1 MNAGTAASAVS
12 AFSVYPR
19 LMVFAVQELHIEFG
33 PRVLFDSLSFVVE
46 QGDRIAFAGQNGAG
60 KSTLMKCIVGAQE
73 PDRGKVLLPKHTQ
86 VGYLPQDGIH
96 ISGAPLLDEVLGSV
110 GNIVELQQVVD
121 ELSADLQQ
129 MDSTAPE
136 YKDTLEEIGR
146 LELILQDRDA
156 TRLRPRTESIL
167 RGLGFADKDFMR
179 DCGEFSG
186 GWQLRIALAKLLLQE
201 PEVLLL
207 DEPTNHLDLQSQ
219 RWLEQ
224 SLRTYRGAICI
235 ISHDVAL
242 LDNLVTRTI
251 AFHHG
256 RAEEYAGNFSFY
268 LKESK
273 ARKEILLRQAKA
285 QQREIAKTQ
294 EFIDR
299 FRAKATKATQV
310 QSRIKQLEKVE
321 LIEVEDDDAVMSFH
335 FPPPPPGGHTVVKL
349 EKACKAYGP
358 ITLLNGYD
366 FTMAK
371 GDRIA
376 IVGVNGSGKS
386 TFTRLIS
393 GTEAPD
399 AGEFAFGHHTQV
411 AFFSQTHADVLNN
424 EQTVLECVEAAASCE
439 TRPLVRNIL
448 GCFLFRGDDVF
459 KKIGVL
465 SGGERSRVALVCM
478 LLKPA
483 NFLIMDEP
491 TNHLDFQSQDV
502 LQRALAEYPGSY
514 CIVSHNRQFL
524 DPIVNKVL
532 EFRLGH
538 APRLFYGNVS
548 AYLETVEAEE
558 RRLKAAA
565 QQQTAAVPAAQI
577 PAGNRKD
584 ARRARE
590 MARQQRNKI
599 LKPLQQELE
608 QVEADIA
615 AKDER
620 KETISAELENPA
632 NMSDNQKLMELTQE
646 YQQLERESEALYT
659 RWEELSE
666 EIERK
671 TAELE
676 AEFGAAVPIN

>member
-1 MNAGTAASAVS
+1 
-12 AFSVYPR
+12 
-19 LMVFAVQELHIEFG
+19 MVFAVQDLHIEFG
-33 PRVLFDSLSFVVE
+33 PRVLFDSLSFVVDRGE
-46 QGDRIAFAGQNGAG
+46 RIAFAGQNGAG
-60 KSTLMKCIVGAQE
+60 KSTLMKCIVGVMQ
-73 PDRGKVLLPKHTQ
+73 PDHGKVLLPRHTH

-96 ISGAPLLDEVLGSV
+96 ISGKPLLDEVLGSV
-110 GNIVELQQVVD
+110 GNIVELQQAVD
-121 ELSADLQQ
+121 ELSAELQTL
-129 MDSTAPE
+129 DSATDAYRE
-136 YKDTLEEIGR
+136 TLEEIGH
-146 LELILQDRDA
+146 LELLLQDRDA
-156 TRLRPRTESIL
+156 ASLRPRTESIL
-167 RGLGFADKDFMR
+167 RGLGFSAEDFTR

-186 GWQLRIALAKLLLQE
+186 GWQMRIALAKLLLQE

-207 DEPTNHLDLQSQ
+207 DEPTNHLDIQSQ

-235 ISHDVAL
+235 ISHDIAL
-242 LDNLVTRTI
+242 LDSLVTRTI

-256 RAEEYAGNFSFY
+256 RAEEYSGNFSFY

-273 ARKEILLRQAKA
+273 TRKEILLRQAKA

-294 EFIDR
+294 AFIDR
-299 FRAKATKATQV
+299 FRAKATKASQA
-310 QSRIKQLEKVE
+310 QSRIKQLEKIE
-321 LIEVEDDDAVMSFH
+321 LIEVEDDDAVMSFR
-335 FPPPPPGGHTVVKL
+335 FPPPPPGGNTVVKL

-358 ITLLNGYD
+358 ICLLKDYD
-366 FTMAK
+366 FTMDK

-393 GTEAPD
+393 GTESPD
-399 AGEFAFGHHTQV
+399 AGSFSFGHHTEV
-411 AFFSQTHADVLNN
+411 AFFSQTHADILDN
-424 EQTVLECVEAAASCE
+424 EQTVLECVEAAASRE
-439 TRPLVRNIL
+439 TRPLVRNLL

-532 EFRLGH
+532 EFRPGY

-548 AYLETVEAEE
+548 QYIESVEAEE
-558 RRLKAAA
+558 RRLKSAVASPE
-565 QQQTAAVPAAQI
+565 TASSVSAPT
-577 PAGNRKD
+577 NRKD
-584 ARRARE
+584 ARRARAQE
-590 MARQQRNKI
+590 REKRTRV
-599 LKPLQQELE
+599 LKPLQQKLAQIEE
-608 QVEADIA
+608 YIA
-615 AKDER
+615 LKDARRDE
-620 KETISAELENPA
+620 ISAELENPV

-646 YQQLERESEALYT
+646 YQQLERDSENLYSQWESVT
-659 RWEELSE
+659 M
-666 EIERK
+666 EIEQ
-671 TAELE
+671 AEMALNE
-676 AEFGAAVPIN
+676 EFGAADV

>member
-1 MNAGTAASAVS
+1 
-12 AFSVYPR
+12 
-19 LMVFAVQELHIEFG
+19 MVFAIQDLHIEFG

-60 KSTLMKCIVGAQE
+60 KSTLMKCIVGVME
-73 PDRGKVLLPKHTQ
+73 PDHGKVLLPKHTQ

-121 ELSADLQQ
+121 ELSADLQKL
-129 MDSTAPE
+129 DAASAE

-167 RGLGFADKDFMR
+167 RGLGFADKDFTR

-186 GWQLRIALAKLLLQE
+186 GWQMRIALAKLLLQE

-207 DEPTNHLDLQSQ
+207 DEPTNHLDIQSQ

-242 LDNLVTRTI
+242 LDSLVTRTI

-273 ARKEILLRQAKA
+273 LRKEILQRQAKA

-321 LIEVEDDDAVMSFH
+321 LIEVEDDDAVMSFS

-349 EKACKAYGP
+349 EKASKAYGP
-358 ITLLNGYD
+358 VTLLNGYD
-366 FTMAK
+366 FTMSK

-399 AGEFAFGHHTQV
+399 AGSFAFGHHTQV
-411 AFFSQTHADVLNN
+411 AFFSQTHADVLNS
-424 EQTVLECVEAAASCE
+424 EQTVLECVEAAASRE
-439 TRPLVRNIL
+439 TRPMVRNIL

-491 TNHLDFQSQDV
+491 TNHLDFQSQEV
-502 LQRALAEYPGSY
+502 LQRALLEYPGSY

-532 EFRLGH
+532 EFRLGCT
-538 APRLFYGNVS
+538 PRLFYGNVS

-558 RRLKAAA
+558 RRAKEMA
-565 QQQTAAVPAAQI
+565 QPQTGAVAQVQT
-577 PAGNRKD
+577 GNRKD

-599 LKPLQQELE
+599 LRPLQQELE
-608 QVEADIA
+608 QVECDIA
-615 AKDER
+615 VKDER
-620 KETISAELENPA
+620 KELISAELENPA

-646 YQQLERESEALYT
+646 YQQLERESESLYS
-659 RWEELSE
+659 RWEELSMQ
-666 EIERK
+666 IELK

-676 AEFGAAVPIN
+676 AEFGPVL

>member
-1 MNAGTAASAVS
+1 
-12 AFSVYPR
+12 
-19 LMVFAVQELHIEFG
+19 MVFAVQDLHIEFG

-60 KSTLMKCIVGAQE
+60 KSTLMKCIVGALE
-73 PDRGKVLLPKHTQ
+73 PDRGKVMLPKHTQ

-96 ISGAPLLDEVLGSV
+96 ISGSPLLEEVLGSV

-121 ELSADLQQ
+121 ELSADLQKL
-129 MDSTAPE
+129 DSTSRE

-146 LELILQDRDA
+146 LELILLDRDA

-167 RGLGFADKDFMR
+167 RGLGFADKDFTR

-186 GWQLRIALAKLLLQE
+186 GWQMRIALAKLLLQE

-242 LDNLVTRTI
+242 LDSLVTRTI

-273 ARKEILLRQAKA
+273 LRKEVLLRQAKA

-393 GTEAPD
+393 GTEEPD
-399 AGEFAFGHHTQV
+399 AGTFAFGHHTQV

-424 EQTVLECVEAAASCE
+424 EQTVLECVEAAASRE
-439 TRPLVRNIL
+439 TRPMVRNIL

-491 TNHLDFQSQDV
+491 TNHLDFQSQEV
-502 LQRALAEYPGSY
+502 LQRALLEYPGSY

-532 EFRLGH
+532 EFRLGY

-558 RRLKAAA
+558 RRAKEMA
-565 QQQTAAVPAAQI
+565 QQQTAATPAAQ
-577 PAGNRKD
+577 AQAGGNRKD

-590 MARQQRNKI
+590 MARQQRNKV

-615 AKDER
+615 TKDER
-620 KETISAELENPA
+620 KECISAELENPA

-646 YQQLERESEALYT
+646 YQQLERETEALYS

-666 EIERK
+666 EIELK

-676 AEFGAAVPIN
+676 AEFGSFS

>member
-1 MNAGTAASAVS
+1 
-12 AFSVYPR
+12 
-19 LMVFAVQELHIEFG
+19 MVFAVQDLHIEFG

-46 QGDRIAFAGQNGAG
+46 HGDRIAFAGQNGAG
-60 KSTLMKCIVGAQE
+60 KSTLMKCIVGSME
-73 PDRGKVLLPKHTQ
+73 PDHGKVMLPKHTQ

-96 ISGAPLLDEVLGSV
+96 ISGTPLLDEVLGSV
-110 GNIVELQQVVD
+110 GNIVELQQRVD
-121 ELSADLQQ
+121 EYSADLQKL
-129 MDSTAPE
+129 DSASEE
-136 YKDTLEEIGR
+136 YRETLEEIGR
-146 LELILQDRDA
+146 LELILHDRDA
-156 TRLRPRTESIL
+156 ARLRPRTESIL
-167 RGLGFADKDFMR
+167 RGLGFADKDFTR

-186 GWQLRIALAKLLLQE
+186 GWQMRIALAKLLLQE

-242 LDNLVTRTI
+242 LDSLVTRTI

-349 EKACKAYGP
+349 EKACKSYGP

-366 FTMAK
+366 FTMEK

-393 GTEAPD
+393 GTEDPD
-399 AGEFAFGHHTQV
+399 AGSFAFGHHTQV

-424 EQTVLECVEAAASCE
+424 EQTVLECVEAAASRE
-439 TRPLVRNIL
+439 TRPMVRNIL

-565 QQQTAAVPAAQI
+565 MQQTETAPAAQVQT
-577 PAGNRKD
+577 GNRKG

-590 MARQQRNKI
+590 MARQQRNRV

-615 AKDER
+615 EKDER
-620 KETISAELENPA
+620 KESISAELENPA

-666 EIERK
+666 QIELK

-676 AEFGAAVPIN
+676 AEYGPLG

>member
-1 MNAGTAASAVS
+1 
-12 AFSVYPR
+12 
-19 LMVFAVQELHIEFG
+19 MVFAVQNLHIEFG

-46 QGDRIAFAGQNGAG
+46 HGERIAFAGQNGAG
-60 KSTLMKCIVGAQE
+60 KSTLMKCIVGVQE
-73 PDRGKVLLPKHTQ
+73 PDHGRVLLPRHTHM
-86 VGYLPQDGIH
+86 GYLPQDGIH
-96 ISGAPLLDEVLGSV
+96 ISGTALLDEVLGSV

-121 ELSADLQQ
+121 ELSDELRQLNSA
-129 MDSTAPE
+129 SEAYRE
-136 YKDTLEEIGR
+136 TLEEIGR

-156 TRLRPRTESIL
+156 ASLRPRAESIL
-167 RGLGFADKDFMR
+167 RGLGFSESDFGR

-186 GWQLRIALAKLLLQE
+186 GWQMRIALAKLLLQE

-207 DEPTNHLDLQSQ
+207 DEPTNHLDLQTQ

-235 ISHDVAL
+235 ISHDIAL
-242 LDNLVTRTI
+242 LDSLVTRTI

-273 ARKEILLRQAKA
+273 ARKEVLIRQAKA

-321 LIEVEDDDAVMSFH
+321 LVEVEEDDAVMSFR

-349 EKACKAYGP
+349 EKVSKAYGD
-358 ITLLNGYD
+358 IRLLENYD
-366 FTMAK
+366 YTMEK
-371 GDRIA
+371 GDRVA
-376 IVGVNGSGKS
+376 IVVVNGSGKS
-386 TFTRLIS
+386 TFTRLVS
-393 GTEAPD
+393 GTEAVDTGVVVP
-399 AGEFAFGHHTQV
+399 GHHTQV
-411 AFFSQTHADVLNN
+411 AFFSQTHADVLDN
-424 EQTVLECVEAAASCE
+424 EQTVLECVEAAASRE
-439 TRPLVRNIL
+439 TRPMVRNIL

-532 EFRLGH
+532 EFRPGY

-548 AYLETVEAEE
+548 QYLETVEAEE
-558 RRLKAAA
+558 
-565 QQQTAAVPAAQI
+565 
-577 PAGNRKD
+577 N
-584 ARRARE
+584 
-590 MARQQRNKI
+590 RNKI
-599 LKPLQQELE
+599 AAVGGAAEPAQTAPANRRDLRRLRTQAREKRNALLRPLQKELE
-608 QVEADIA
+608 QVESDIA
-615 AKDER
+615 ARDER
-620 KETISAELENPA
+620 KGAISAELELPE

-646 YQQLERESEALYT
+646 YQRLERENEALFT
-659 RWEELSE
+659 RWEDISIR
-666 EIERK
+666 IEQV
-671 TAELE
+671 E
-676 AEFGAAVPIN
+676 ASLNQEFAAID

>member
-1 MNAGTAASAVS
+1 
-12 AFSVYPR
+12 
-19 LMVFAVQELHIEFG
+19 MVFAVQDLHIEFG

-46 QGDRIAFAGQNGAG
+46 RGERIAFAGQNGAG
-60 KSTLMKCIVGAQE
+60 KSTLMKCIVGVME
-73 PDRGKVLLPKHTQ
+73 PDCGKVLLPRHTQ

-96 ISGAPLLDEVLGSV
+96 ISGSSLLDEVLGSV
-110 GNIVELQQVVD
+110 GNIVELQQVID
-121 ELSADLQQ
+121 EMSEELQTLDSASDAYREAL
-129 MDSTAPE
+129 D
-136 YKDTLEEIGR
+136 EIGH
-146 LELILQDRDA
+146 LELLLQDRDA
-156 TRLRPRTESIL
+156 ASLKPRAESIL
-167 RGLGFADKDFMR
+167 RGLGFSTQDFTR

-186 GWQLRIALAKLLLQE
+186 GWQMRIALAKLLLKE

-207 DEPTNHLDLQSQ
+207 DEPTNHLDIQSQ

-242 LDNLVTRTI
+242 LDSLVTRTI

-256 RAEEYAGNFSFY
+256 RAEEYSGNFSFY
-268 LKESK
+268 LQESK

-285 QQREIAKTQ
+285 QQKEIAKTQ
-294 EFIDR
+294 AFIDR
-299 FRAKATKATQV
+299 FRAKATKASQA
-310 QSRIKQLEKVE
+310 QSRIKQLEKIE

-335 FPPPPPGGHTVVKL
+335 FPPPPPGGNTVVHLRKVS
-349 EKACKAYGP
+349 KAYGP

-366 FTMAK
+366 FTMEK

-393 GTEAPD
+393 GTESPD
-399 AGEFAFGHHTQV
+399 SGEFSFGHHTQV
-411 AFFSQTHADVLNN
+411 AFFSQTHADILDN
-424 EQTVLECVEAAASCE
+424 EQTILECVEAAASRE

-502 LQRALAEYPGSY
+502 LQQALAEYPGSY
-514 CIVSHNRQFL
+514 CIVSHNRRFL

-532 EFRLGH
+532 EFRPGLP
-538 APRLFYGNVS
+538 PRLFYGNVS
-548 AYLETVEAEE
+548 QYIESIEAEE
-558 RRLKAAA
+558 RRLKALSAETTAGSAQSAA
-565 QQQTAAVPAAQI
+565 PSAPV
-577 PAGNRKD
+577 NKKD
-584 ARRARE
+584 ARRARAQE
-590 MARQQRNKI
+590 REKRTRV
-599 LKPLQQELE
+599 LKPLQQKLAEIEE
-608 QVEADIA
+608 QIA
-615 AKDER
+615 FKDARRE
-620 KETISAELENPA
+620 EICAELEKPENT
-632 NMSDNQKLMELTQE
+632 SDNQILMELTQE
-646 YQQLERESEALYT
+646 YQQLERDSEKLYSQ
-659 RWEELSE
+659 WEDISV
-666 EIERK
+666 EIEQA
-671 TAELE
+671 TAALDE
-676 AEFGAAVPIN
+676 EFGCAEA

>member
-1 MNAGTAASAVS
+1 
-12 AFSVYPR
+12 
-19 LMVFAVQELHIEFG
+19 MVFAVQDLHIEFG

-46 QGDRIAFAGQNGAG
+46 RGERIAFAGQNGAG
-60 KSTLMKCIVGAQE
+60 KSTLMKCIVGVQE
-73 PDRGKVLLPKHTQ
+73 PDHGKVLLPKHTH

-96 ISGAPLLDEVLGSV
+96 ISGRPLLDEVLGSV
-110 GNIVELQQVVD
+110 GNIVELQQTVD
-121 ELSADLQQ
+121 ELSADLQHLPA
-129 MDSTAPE
+129 DSAE
-136 YKDTLEEIGR
+136 YRDTLEEIGR

-156 TRLRPRTESIL
+156 ASLRPRTESIL
-167 RGLGFADKDFMR
+167 RGLGFADADFSR

-186 GWQLRIALAKLLLQE
+186 GWQMRIALARLLLQE

-207 DEPTNHLDLQSQ
+207 DEPTNHLDIQSQ

-224 SLRTYRGAICI
+224 NLRNYRGAICI

-256 RAEEYAGNFSFY
+256 RAEEYSGNFSFY

-294 EFIDR
+294 AFIDR
-299 FRAKATKATQV
+299 FRAKATKASQA
-310 QSRIKQLEKVE
+310 QSRIKQLEKIE
-321 LIEVEDDDAVMSFH
+321 IIEVEDDDAVMSFH
-335 FPPPPPGGHTVVKL
+335 FPPPPPGGNTVVQL
-349 EKACKAYGP
+349 EKVCKSYGP
-358 ITLLNGYD
+358 IHLLDGYD
-366 FTMAK
+366 FRMDK

-386 TFTRLIS
+386 TFTRIIS
-393 GTEAPD
+393 GTESPD
-399 AGEFAFGHHTQV
+399 DGKFSFGHHTQV

-424 EQTVLECVEAAASCE
+424 EQTVLECVEAAASRE

-502 LQRALAEYPGSY
+502 LQAALAEYPGSY

-538 APRLFYGNVS
+538 APRLFHGNVS
-548 AYLETVEAEE
+548 QYIETVEAEE
-558 RRLKAAA
+558 RRLKEMAAA
-565 QQQTAAVPAAQI
+565 AATLPAAGAVVDAA
-577 PAGNRKD
+577 AGIANKKE
-584 ARRARE
+584 ARRARALE
-590 MARQQRNKI
+590 RERRSRL
-599 LKPLQQELE
+599 LKPLQVEME
-608 QVEADIA
+608 QVELAIA
-615 AKDER
+615 EKDDAKAA
-620 KETISAELENPA
+620 ISAELEKPE
-632 NMSDNQKLMELTQE
+632 NMSDNQKLMELTQQ
-646 YQQLERESEALYT
+646 YQLLEKESESLYT
-659 RWEELSE
+659 RWEELSL
-666 EIERK
+666 EIERVE
-671 TAELE
+671 AELASE
-676 AEFGAAVPIN
+676 G

>member
-1 MNAGTAASAVS
+1 
-12 AFSVYPR
+12 
-19 LMVFAVQELHIEFG
+19 MVFAVQDLHIEFG

-60 KSTLMKCIVGAQE
+60 KSTLMKCIVGSME
-73 PDRGKVLLPKHTQ
+73 PDHGKVMLPKHTQ

-96 ISGAPLLDEVLGSV
+96 ISGTPLLDEVLGSV
-110 GNIVELQQVVD
+110 GNIVELQQIVD
-121 ELSADLQQ
+121 ELSADLQKL
-129 MDSTAPE
+129 DAAAPE

-146 LELILQDRDA
+146 LELILHDRDA

-167 RGLGFADKDFMR
+167 RGLGFADKDFTR

-186 GWQLRIALAKLLLQE
+186 GWQMRIALAKLLLQE

-242 LDNLVTRTI
+242 LDSLVTRTI

-273 ARKEILLRQAKA
+273 LRKEILQRQAKA

-366 FTMAK
+366 FTMEK

-399 AGEFAFGHHTQV
+399 SGVFSFGHHTQV

-424 EQTVLECVEAAASCE
+424 EQTVLECVEAAASRE
-439 TRPLVRNIL
+439 TRPMVRNIL

-532 EFRLGH
+532 EFRPGY

-558 RRLKAAA
+558 KRLKAAA
-565 QQQTAAVPAAQI
+565 QQQSAATPAGQAQS
-577 PAGNRKD
+577 GNRKD

-590 MARQQRNKI
+590 LARQQRNKV

-608 QVEADIA
+608 QVESDIA
-615 AKDER
+615 EKDER
-620 KETISAELENPA
+620 KELISAELENPA

-666 EIERK
+666 EIELK

-676 AEFGAAVPIN
+676 AEFGNLG

>member
-1 MNAGTAASAVS
+1 
-12 AFSVYPR
+12 
-19 LMVFAVQELHIEFG
+19 MVFAVQDLHIEFG

-46 QGDRIAFAGQNGAG
+46 RGERIAFAGQNGAG
-60 KSTLMKCIVGAQE
+60 KSTLMKCVVGVLQ
-73 PDRGKVLLPKHTQ
+73 PDHGKVLLPRHTQ

-96 ISGAPLLDEVLGSV
+96 ISGAPLLAEVMGSV

-121 ELSADLQQ
+121 ELSAELQQ
-129 MDSTAPE
+129 MDSSSPE
-136 YKDTLEEIGR
+136 YRDTLEEIGH
-146 LELILQDRDA
+146 LELQLQDRDA
-156 TRLRPRTESIL
+156 AALRPRAESIL
-167 RGLGFADKDFMR
+167 RGLGFSAADFER

-186 GWQLRIALAKLLLQE
+186 GWQMRIALAKLLLQE

-207 DEPTNHLDLQSQ
+207 DEPTNHLDIQSQ

-224 SLRTYRGAICI
+224 NLRNYRGAICI
-235 ISHDVAL
+235 ISHDIAL
-242 LDNLVTRTI
+242 LDSLVTRTI

-256 RAEEYAGNFSFY
+256 RAEEYSGNFSFY

-273 ARKEILLRQAKA
+273 ARKEVLQRQAAA

-294 EFIDR
+294 AFIDR
-299 FRAKATKATQV
+299 FRAKASKASQA
-310 QSRIKQLEKVE
+310 QSRLKQLEKIE

-335 FPPPPPGGHTVVKL
+335 FPPPPPGGNTVVKL

-358 ITLLNGYD
+358 IRLLQDYD
-366 FTMAK
+366 FRMDK

-393 GTEAPD
+393 GTEEPD
-399 AGEFAFGHHTQV
+399 SGAFSFGHHTQV

-424 EQTVLECVEAAASCE
+424 EQTVLECVEAAADRN

-514 CIVSHNRQFL
+514 CIVSHNRRFL

-532 EFRLGH
+532 EFRPGLP
-538 APRLFYGNVS
+538 PRLFHGNVS
-548 AYLETVEAEE
+548 QYIESVEAEE
-558 RRLKAAA
+558 RRLKSEAQPTAQNGGGAAPVSP
-565 QQQTAAVPAAQI
+565 Q
-577 PAGNRKD
+577 NKKD
-584 ARRARE
+584 ARRARAQE
-590 MARQQRNKI
+590 RERRTRV
-599 LKPLQQELE
+599 LKPLQTALE
-608 QVEADIA
+608 QVENEIA
-615 AKDER
+615 EKDEL
-620 KETISAELENPA
+620 KTAISAELEKPE
-632 NMSDNQKLMELTQE
+632 NMSDNQKLMELTQS
-646 YQQLERESEALYT
+646 YQQLERESEALFS
-659 RWEELSE
+659 RWEELSV
-666 EIERK
+666 EIER
-671 TAELE
+671 AEAALAE
-676 AEFGAAVPIN
+676 EFGSGE

>member
-1 MNAGTAASAVS
+1 
-12 AFSVYPR
+12 
-19 LMVFAVQELHIEFG
+19 MVFAVQYLHMEYG

-46 QGDRIAFAGQNGAG
+46 HGERIAFAGQNGAG
-60 KSTLMKCIVGAQE
+60 KSTLMKCIVGVQE
-73 PDRGKVLLPKHTQ
+73 PDHGRVLLPRHTH

-96 ISGAPLLDEVLGSV
+96 ISGTALLDEVLGSV
-110 GNIVELQQVVD
+110 GNIVELQQAV
-121 ELSADLQQ
+121 EEHSAGLSRLEA
-129 MDSTAPE
+129 SSPE
-136 YKDTLEEIGR
+136 YREALEEIGR

-156 TRLRPRTESIL
+156 ASLRPRAESIL
-167 RGLGFADKDFMR
+167 RGLGFSEADFAR

-186 GWQLRIALAKLLLQE
+186 GWQMRIALAKLLLQE

-207 DEPTNHLDLQSQ
+207 DEPTNHLDLQTQ

-235 ISHDVAL
+235 ISHDIAL
-242 LDNLVTRTI
+242 LDSLVTRTI

-273 ARKEILLRQAKA
+273 ARKEVLIRQAKA
-285 QQREIAKTQ
+285 QQREMAKTQ

-321 LIEVEDDDAVMSFH
+321 LIEVEDDDAVMSFR

-349 EKACKAYGP
+349 EKVSKAYGD
-358 ITLLNGYD
+358 IRLLENYD
-366 FTMAK
+366 YTMEK
-371 GDRIA
+371 GDRVA

-393 GTEAPD
+393 GTEAVD
-399 AGEFAFGHHTQV
+399 AGAVVPGHHTQV
-411 AFFSQTHADVLNN
+411 AFFSQTHADVLDN
-424 EQTVLECVEAAASCE
+424 EQTVLECVEAAASRE
-439 TRPLVRNIL
+439 TRPMVRNIL

-532 EFRLGH
+532 EFRPGH

-548 AYLETVEAEE
+548 QYLETVEAEE
-558 RRLKAAA
+558 NRNK
-565 QQQTAAVPAAQI
+565 TAAVGGTAEPAQAA
-577 PAGNRKD
+577 PANRRD
-584 ARRARE
+584 LRRLRTQARE
-590 MARQQRNKI
+590 KRNA
-599 LKPLQQELE
+599 LLRPLQKELE

-615 AKDER
+615 ARDER
-620 KETISAELENPA
+620 KDAISAELELPE

-646 YQQLERESEALYT
+646 YQRLERENDTLFT
-659 RWEELSE
+659 RWEEISVDMERVTAALE
-666 EIERK
+666 E
-671 TAELE
+671 
-676 AEFGAAVPIN
+676 EFGHLD

>member
-1 MNAGTAASAVS
+1 
-12 AFSVYPR
+12 
-19 LMVFAVQELHIEFG
+19 MVFAVQDLHIEFG

-60 KSTLMKCIVGAQE
+60 KSTLMKCIVGAME
-73 PDRGKVLLPKHTQ
+73 PDHGKVMLPKHTQ

-129 MDSTAPE
+129 MPVTSPE

-156 TRLRPRTESIL
+156 ARLRPRTESIL
-167 RGLGFADKDFMR
+167 RGLGFADKDFTR

-186 GWQLRIALAKLLLQE
+186 GWQMRIALAKLLLQE

-224 SLRTYRGAICI
+224 NLRTYRGAICI

-273 ARKEILLRQAKA
+273 LRKEVLLRQAKA
-285 QQREIAKTQ
+285 QQREIARTQ
-294 EFIDR
+294 EFINR

-349 EKACKAYGP
+349 DKACKAYGP
-358 ITLLNGYD
+358 VTLLNGYD
-366 FTMAK
+366 FTMEK

-399 AGEFAFGHHTQV
+399 AGSFAFGHHTQV

-424 EQTVLECVEAAASCE
+424 EQTVLECVEAAASRE
-439 TRPLVRNIL
+439 TRPMVRNIL

-558 RRLKAAA
+558 RHLKAVPQASAA
-565 QQQTAAVPAAQI
+565 AREAQPAT
-577 PAGNRKD
+577 GNRKD

-590 MARQQRNKI
+590 MARQQRNKV

-608 QVEADIA
+608 QVETTIA
-615 AKDER
+615 ARDER
-620 KETISAELENPA
+620 KEVISAELERPE
-632 NMSDNQKLMELTQE
+632 NMYDNQKLMELTQE
-646 YQQLERESEALYT
+646 YQQLERETEALYT

-666 EIERK
+666 EIELK

-676 AEFGAAVPIN
+676 SESGSLNA

>member
-1 MNAGTAASAVS
+1 
-12 AFSVYPR
+12 
-19 LMVFAVQELHIEFG
+19 MVFAVQNLHIEFG
-33 PRVLFDSLSFVVE
+33 PRVLFDSLSFVVGHGE
-46 QGDRIAFAGQNGAG
+46 RIAFAGQNGAG
-60 KSTLMKCIVGAQE
+60 KSTLMKCIVGVQE
-73 PDRGKVLLPKHTQ
+73 PDHGRVLLPRHTH

-96 ISGAPLLDEVLGSV
+96 ISGTALLDEVLGSV

-121 ELSADLQQ
+121 ELSDELRQLNSA
-129 MDSTAPE
+129 SEAYRE
-136 YKDTLEEIGR
+136 TLEEIGR

-156 TRLRPRTESIL
+156 ASLRPRAESIL
-167 RGLGFADKDFMR
+167 RGLGFSESDFGR

-186 GWQLRIALAKLLLQE
+186 GWQMRIALAKLLLQE

-207 DEPTNHLDLQSQ
+207 DEPTNHLDLQTQ

-235 ISHDVAL
+235 ISHDIAL
-242 LDNLVTRTI
+242 LDSLVTRTI

-273 ARKEILLRQAKA
+273 ARKEVLIRQAKA

-321 LIEVEDDDAVMSFH
+321 LVEVEDDDAVMSFR

-349 EKACKAYGP
+349 DKVSKAYGD
-358 ITLLNGYD
+358 IRLLENYD
-366 FTMAK
+366 YTMEK
-371 GDRIA
+371 GDRVA

-386 TFTRLIS
+386 TFTRLVS
-393 GTEAPD
+393 GTEAVDTGVVVP
-399 AGEFAFGHHTQV
+399 GHHTQV
-411 AFFSQTHADVLNN
+411 AFFSQTHADVLDN
-424 EQTVLECVEAAASCE
+424 EQTVLECVEAAASRE
-439 TRPLVRNIL
+439 TRPMVRNIL

-532 EFRLGH
+532 EFRPGY

-548 AYLETVEAEE
+548 QYLETVEAEE
-558 RRLKAAA
+558 
-565 QQQTAAVPAAQI
+565 
-577 PAGNRKD
+577 N
-584 ARRARE
+584 
-590 MARQQRNKI
+590 RNKI
-599 LKPLQQELE
+599 AAVGGAAEPAQTAPANRRDLRRLRTQAREKRNALLRPLQKELE
-608 QVEADIA
+608 QVESDIA
-615 AKDER
+615 ARDER
-620 KETISAELENPA
+620 KDAISAELELPE

-646 YQQLERESEALYT
+646 YQRLERENEALFT
-659 RWEELSE
+659 RWEDISIR
-666 EIERK
+666 IEQV
-671 TAELE
+671 E
-676 AEFGAAVPIN
+676 ASLNQEFAAID

>member
-1 MNAGTAASAVS
+1 
-12 AFSVYPR
+12 
-19 LMVFAVQELHIEFG
+19 MVFAVQDLHIEFG

-46 QGDRIAFAGQNGAG
+46 HGDRIAFAGQNGAG
-60 KSTLMKCIVGAQE
+60 KSTLMKCIVGSME
-73 PDRGKVLLPKHTQ
+73 PDHGKVMLPKHTQ

-96 ISGAPLLDEVLGSV
+96 ISGTPLLDEVLGSV
-110 GNIVELQQVVD
+110 GNIVELQQRVD
-121 ELSADLQQ
+121 EYSSDLQQ
-129 MDSTAPE
+129 LDSASDTYRE
-136 YKDTLEEIGR
+136 TLEEIGR
-146 LELILQDRDA
+146 LELILHDRDA
-156 TRLRPRTESIL
+156 SRLRPRTEAIL
-167 RGLGFADKDFMR
+167 RGLGFAEKDFTR

-186 GWQLRIALAKLLLQE
+186 GWQMRIALAKLLLQE

-242 LDNLVTRTI
+242 LDSLVTRTI

-366 FTMAK
+366 FTMEK

-393 GTEAPD
+393 GTEEPD
-399 AGEFAFGHHTQV
+399 AGSFSFGHHTQV

-424 EQTVLECVEAAASCE
+424 EQTVLECVEAAASRE
-439 TRPLVRNIL
+439 TRPMVRNIL

-524 DPIVNKVL
+524 DPVVNKVL

-558 RRLKAAA
+558 KRLKSAA
-565 QQQTAAVPAAQI
+565 QQQTAAAPAAQ
-577 PAGNRKD
+577 AQSGNRKD

-590 MARQQRNKI
+590 MARQQRNKV

-608 QVEADIA
+608 QVETDIA

-646 YQQLERESEALYT
+646 YQQLERECETLYT
-659 RWEELSE
+659 RWEQLSE
-666 EIERK
+666 EIELR

-676 AEFGAAVPIN
+676 SEFGPLA

>member
-1 MNAGTAASAVS
+1 
-12 AFSVYPR
+12 
-19 LMVFAVQELHIEFG
+19 MVFAVQDLHIEFG

-60 KSTLMKCIVGAQE
+60 KSTLMKCIVGSME
-73 PDRGKVLLPKHTQ
+73 PDHGKVMLPKHTQ

-96 ISGAPLLDEVLGSV
+96 ISGTPLLDEVLGSV
-110 GNIVELQQVVD
+110 GNIVELQQIVD
-121 ELSADLQQ
+121 ELSADLQKL
-129 MDSTAPE
+129 DAAAPE

-146 LELILQDRDA
+146 LELILHDRDA

-167 RGLGFADKDFMR
+167 RGLGFADKDFTR

-186 GWQLRIALAKLLLQE
+186 GWQMRIALAKLLLQE

-207 DEPTNHLDLQSQ
+207 DKPTNHLDLQSQ

-242 LDNLVTRTI
+242 LDSLVTRTI

-366 FTMAK
+366 FTMEK

-399 AGEFAFGHHTQV
+399 SGVFSFGHHTQV

-424 EQTVLECVEAAASCE
+424 EQTVLECVEAAASRE
-439 TRPLVRNIL
+439 TRPMVRNIL

-532 EFRLGH
+532 EFRPGY

-558 RRLKAAA
+558 KRLKAAA
-565 QQQTAAVPAAQI
+565 QQQSAASPAGQAQS
-577 PAGNRKD
+577 GNRKD

-590 MARQQRNKI
+590 LARQQRNKV

-608 QVEADIA
+608 QVETDIA
-615 AKDER
+615 EKDER
-620 KETISAELENPA
+620 KELISAELENPA

-666 EIERK
+666 EIELK

-676 AEFGAAVPIN
+676 AEFGNLG

>member
-1 MNAGTAASAVS
+1 
-12 AFSVYPR
+12 
-19 LMVFAVQELHIEFG
+19 MVFAIQDLHIEFG

-60 KSTLMKCIVGAQE
+60 KSTLMKCIVGVME
-73 PDRGKVLLPKHTQ
+73 PDHGKVLLPKHTQ

-121 ELSADLQQ
+121 ELSADLQKL
-129 MDSTAPE
+129 DAASAE

-167 RGLGFADKDFMR
+167 RGLGFADKDFTR

-186 GWQLRIALAKLLLQE
+186 GWQMRIALAKLLLQE

-207 DEPTNHLDLQSQ
+207 DEPTNHLDIQSQ

-242 LDNLVTRTI
+242 LDSLVTRTI

-273 ARKEILLRQAKA
+273 LRKEILQRQAKA

-321 LIEVEDDDAVMSFH
+321 LIEVEDDDAVMSFS

-349 EKACKAYGP
+349 EKASKAYGP
-358 ITLLNGYD
+358 VTLLNGYD
-366 FTMAK
+366 FTMSK

-399 AGEFAFGHHTQV
+399 AGSFAFGHHTQV

-424 EQTVLECVEAAASCE
+424 EQTVLECVEAAASRE
-439 TRPLVRNIL
+439 TRPMVRNIL

-491 TNHLDFQSQDV
+491 TNHLDFQSQEV
-502 LQRALAEYPGSY
+502 LQRALLEYPGSY

-532 EFRLGH
+532 EFRLGC

-558 RRLKAAA
+558 RRAKEMA
-565 QQQTAAVPAAQI
+565 QPQTGAVAQVQT
-577 PAGNRKD
+577 GNRKD

-599 LKPLQQELE
+599 LRPLQQELE
-608 QVEADIA
+608 QVECDIA
-615 AKDER
+615 VKDER
-620 KETISAELENPA
+620 KELISAELENPA

-646 YQQLERESEALYT
+646 YQQLERESETLYS
-659 RWEELSE
+659 RWEELSMQ
-666 EIERK
+666 IELK

-676 AEFGAAVPIN
+676 AEFGPVL

>member
-1 MNAGTAASAVS
+1 
-12 AFSVYPR
+12 
-19 LMVFAVQELHIEFG
+19 MVFAVQDLHIEFG

-60 KSTLMKCIVGAQE
+60 KSTLMKCVVGALE
-73 PDRGKVLLPKHTQ
+73 PDRGKVMLPKHTQ

-96 ISGAPLLDEVLGSV
+96 ISGTPLLDEVLGSV

-121 ELSADLQQ
+121 ELSADLQKL
-129 MDSTAPE
+129 DSASQE

-146 LELILQDRDA
+146 LELILLDRDA

-167 RGLGFADKDFMR
+167 RGLGFADKDFTR

-186 GWQLRIALAKLLLQE
+186 GWQMRIALAKLLLQE

-242 LDNLVTRTI
+242 LDSLVTRTI

-273 ARKEILLRQAKA
+273 LRKEVLLRQAKA

-349 EKACKAYGP
+349 EKASKAYGP

-393 GTEAPD
+393 GTEEPD
-399 AGEFAFGHHTQV
+399 SGEFSFGHHTQV

-424 EQTVLECVEAAASCE
+424 EQTVLECVEAAASRE
-439 TRPLVRNIL
+439 TRPLVRNLL

-491 TNHLDFQSQDV
+491 TNHLDFQSQEV
-502 LQRALAEYPGSY
+502 LQRALQEYPGSY

-558 RRLKAAA
+558 RRAKEMA
-565 QQQTAAVPAAQI
+565 QQQTATVPAAQ
-577 PAGNRKD
+577 AQTGNRKD

-608 QVEADIA
+608 QVEAEIA
-615 AKDER
+615 TKDER
-620 KETISAELENPA
+620 KECISAELENPA

-646 YQQLERESEALYT
+646 YQQLERETEALYT

-666 EIERK
+666 EIELK

-676 AEFGAAVPIN
+676 AEFGAFS

>member
-1 MNAGTAASAVS
+1 
-12 AFSVYPR
+12 
-19 LMVFAVQELHIEFG
+19 MVFAVQDLHIEFG

-46 QGDRIAFAGQNGAG
+46 RGERIAFAGQNGAG
-60 KSTLMKCIVGAQE
+60 KSTLMKCIVGVQE
-73 PDRGKVLLPKHTQ
+73 PDHGKVLLPKHTH

-96 ISGAPLLDEVLGSV
+96 ISGRPLLDEVLGSV
-110 GNIVELQQVVD
+110 GNIVELQQTVD
-121 ELSADLQQ
+121 ELSADLQHLPA
-129 MDSTAPE
+129 DSAE
-136 YKDTLEEIGR
+136 YRDTLEEIGR

-156 TRLRPRTESIL
+156 ASLRPRTESIL
-167 RGLGFADKDFMR
+167 RGLGFADADFTR

-186 GWQLRIALAKLLLQE
+186 GWQMRIALARLLLQD

-207 DEPTNHLDLQSQ
+207 DEPTNHLDIQSQ

-224 SLRTYRGAICI
+224 NLRNYRGAICI

-256 RAEEYAGNFSFY
+256 RAEEYSGNFSFY

-294 EFIDR
+294 AFIDR
-299 FRAKATKATQV
+299 FRAKATKASQA
-310 QSRIKQLEKVE
+310 QSRIKQLEKIE
-321 LIEVEDDDAVMSFH
+321 IIEVEDDDAVMSFH
-335 FPPPPPGGHTVVKL
+335 FPPPPPGGNTVVQL
-349 EKACKAYGP
+349 EKVCKSYGP
-358 ITLLNGYD
+358 IRLLEGYD
-366 FTMAK
+366 FRMDK

-386 TFTRLIS
+386 TFTRIIS
-393 GTEAPD
+393 GTENPD
-399 AGEFAFGHHTQV
+399 NGKFSFGHHTQV

-424 EQTVLECVEAAASCE
+424 EQTVLECVEAAASRE

-459 KKIGVL
+459 KKISVL

-502 LQRALAEYPGSY
+502 LQAALAEYPGSY

-538 APRLFYGNVS
+538 APRLFHGNVS
-548 AYLETVEAEE
+548 QYIETVEAEE
-558 RRLKAAA
+558 RRLKEMAAA
-565 QQQTAAVPAAQI
+565 APTHSANGAVVDAA
-577 PAGNRKD
+577 AGIANKKE
-584 ARRARE
+584 ARRARAME
-590 MARQQRNKI
+590 RERRARL
-599 LKPLQQELE
+599 LKPLQVEME
-608 QVEADIA
+608 QVELAIA
-615 AKDER
+615 EKDDAK
-620 KETISAELENPA
+620 TAISAELEKPE
-632 NMSDNQKLMELTQE
+632 NMSDNQKLMELTQR
-646 YQQLERESEALYT
+646 YQLLENESESLYS
-659 RWEELSE
+659 RWEELSL
-666 EIERK
+666 EIERVE
-671 TAELE
+671 AELAG
-676 AEFGAAVPIN
+676 AE

>member
-1 MNAGTAASAVS
+1 
-12 AFSVYPR
+12 
-19 LMVFAVQELHIEFG
+19 MVFAVQDLHIEFG

-46 QGDRIAFAGQNGAG
+46 HGDRIAFAGQNGAG
-60 KSTLMKCIVGAQE
+60 KSTLMKCIVGSME
-73 PDRGKVLLPKHTQ
+73 PDHGKVMLPKHTQ

-96 ISGAPLLDEVLGSV
+96 ISGTPLLDEVLGSV
-110 GNIVELQQVVD
+110 GNIVELQQRVD
-121 ELSADLQQ
+121 EYSADLQKL
-129 MDSTAPE
+129 DSASEE
-136 YKDTLEEIGR
+136 YRETLEEIGR
-146 LELILQDRDA
+146 LELILHDRDA
-156 TRLRPRTESIL
+156 ARLRPRTESIL
-167 RGLGFADKDFMR
+167 RGLGFADKDFTR

-186 GWQLRIALAKLLLQE
+186 GWQMRIALAKLLLQE

-242 LDNLVTRTI
+242 LDSLVTRTI

-321 LIEVEDDDAVMSFH
+321 LIEVEDDDAVMNFH

-349 EKACKAYGP
+349 EKACKSYGP

-366 FTMAK
+366 FTMEK

-386 TFTRLIS
+386 TFTRLVS
-393 GTEAPD
+393 GTEDPD
-399 AGEFAFGHHTQV
+399 AGSFAFGHHTQV

-424 EQTVLECVEAAASCE
+424 EQTVLECVEAAASRE
-439 TRPLVRNIL
+439 TRPMVRNIL

-558 RRLKAAA
+558 RRLKAVAM
-565 QQQTAAVPAAQI
+565 QQTEVTPAVQAQT
-577 PAGNRKD
+577 GNRKD

-590 MARQQRNKI
+590 MARQQRNRV

-615 AKDER
+615 EKDER
-620 KETISAELENPA
+620 KESISAELENPA

-666 EIERK
+666 QIELK
-671 TAELE
+671 IAELE
-676 AEFGAAVPIN
+676 AEYGPLG

>member
-1 MNAGTAASAVS
+1 
-12 AFSVYPR
+12 
-19 LMVFAVQELHIEFG
+19 MVFAVQDLHIEFG

-46 QGDRIAFAGQNGAG
+46 HGERIAFAGQNGAG
-60 KSTLMKCIVGAQE
+60 KSTLMKCIVGVQE
-73 PDRGKVLLPKHTQ
+73 PDHGCVLLPRHTH

-96 ISGAPLLDEVLGSV
+96 ISGSPLLDEVLGSV
-110 GNIVELQQVVD
+110 GNIVELQQAVD
-121 ELSADLQQ
+121 ELSAELQQ
-129 MDSTAPE
+129 LDTASVAYRE
-136 YKDTLEEIGR
+136 TLEEIGR

-156 TRLRPRTESIL
+156 ASLRPRTESIL
-167 RGLGFADKDFMR
+167 RGLGFRDTDFTR

-186 GWQLRIALAKLLLQE
+186 GWQMRIALAKLLLQE

-207 DEPTNHLDLQSQ
+207 DEPTNHLDLQTQ

-224 SLRTYRGAICI
+224 SLRSYRGAICI
-235 ISHDVAL
+235 ISHDIAL
-242 LDNLVTRTI
+242 LDSLVTRTI

-273 ARKEILLRQAKA
+273 ARKEVLLRQAKA

-335 FPPPPPGGHTVVKL
+335 FPPPPLGGHTVVKL
-349 EKACKAYGP
+349 EKVSKAYGD
-358 ITLLNGYD
+358 IRLLEKYD
-366 FTMAK
+366 YLMEK
-371 GDRIA
+371 GDRVA

-386 TFTRLIS
+386 TFTRLVS
-393 GTEAPD
+393 GAEAPD
-399 AGEFAFGHHTQV
+399 SGEYIPGLHTQT
-411 AFFSQTHADVLNN
+411 AFFSQTHADVLDN
-424 EQTVLECVEAAASCE
+424 EQTVLECVEAAAGRE
-439 TRPLVRNIL
+439 ARPMVRNLL

-532 EFRLGH
+532 EFRPGH

-548 AYLETVEAEE
+548 QYLESVEAEE
-558 RRLKAAA
+558 RRLRELAAGGAPSPA
-565 QQQTAAVPAAQI
+565 QGAVAN
-577 PAGNRKD
+577 AGNRKD
-584 ARRARE
+584 LRRLRAQMRD
-590 MARQQRNKI
+590 RRNALI
-599 LKPLQQELE
+599 KPLQKELE
-608 QVEADIA
+608 QVESEIA
-615 AKDER
+615 LRDER
-620 KETISAELENPA
+620 KEAISAELENPL
-632 NMSDNQKLMELTQE
+632 NMSDNRKLMELTQE
-646 YQQLERESEALYT
+646 YQCLERENESLFT
-659 RWEELSE
+659 RWEELSV
-666 EIERK
+666 EIER
-671 TAELE
+671 AEQALA
-676 AEFGAAVPIN
+676 AEFGDLE

>member
-1 MNAGTAASAVS
+1 
-12 AFSVYPR
+12 
-19 LMVFAVQELHIEFG
+19 MVFAVQDLHIEFG
-33 PRVLFDSLSFVVE
+33 PRVLFDALSFVVE
-46 QGDRIAFAGQNGAG
+46 QGERIAFAGQNGAG
-60 KSTLMKCIVGAQE
+60 KSTLMKCIVGVME
-73 PDRGKVLLPKHTQ
+73 PDHGRVLLPKHTH

-96 ISGAPLLDEVLGSV
+96 ISGTPLLEEVLGSV
-110 GNIVELQQVVD
+110 GNIVELQNTVE
-121 ELSADLQQ
+121 ELSADLQKL
-129 MDSTAPE
+129 DSATPE
-136 YKDTLEEIGR
+136 YRDTLEEIGR
-146 LELILQDRDA
+146 LELILHDRDA
-156 TRLRPRTESIL
+156 AALRPRTESIL
-167 RGLGFADKDFMR
+167 RGLGFADKDFTR

-186 GWQLRIALAKLLLQE
+186 GWQMRIALAKLLLQE

-235 ISHDVAL
+235 ISHDIAL

-273 ARKEILLRQAKA
+273 ARKEALIRQAKA

-294 EFIDR
+294 DFIDR

-335 FPPPPPGGHTVVKL
+335 FPPPPPGANTVVKL
-349 EKACKAYGP
+349 EKADKAYGP
-358 ITLLNGYD
+358 ITLLKGYD
-366 FTMAK
+366 FRMDK

-399 AGEFAFGHHTQV
+399 AGEFTFGHHTQV
-411 AFFSQTHADVLNN
+411 AFFSQTHADVLDN
-424 EQTVLECVEAAASCE
+424 EQTVLECVEAAASRE

-532 EFRLGH
+532 EFRLGY
-538 APRLFYGNVS
+538 APRLFHGNVS
-548 AYLETVEAEE
+548 QYLESVEIEE
-558 RRLKAAA
+558 RRLKEQAAA
-565 QQQTAAVPAAQI
+565 KPASAGTAAPVIQDR
-577 PAGNRKD
+577 GKRKEL
-584 ARRARE
+584 RRARA
-590 MARQQRNKI
+590 MARELRAKI
-599 LKPLQQELE
+599 LKPLQQALE
-608 QVEADIA
+608 QVELDIA

-620 KETISAELENPA
+620 KAAITAELEKPE

-646 YQQLERESEALYT
+646 YQQLERETEALFT
-659 RWEELSE
+659 RWEDLSV

-671 TAELE
+671 TAELDE
-676 AEFGAAVPIN
+676 GEPA

>member
-1 MNAGTAASAVS
+1 
-12 AFSVYPR
+12 
-19 LMVFAVQELHIEFG
+19 MVFAVQNLHIEFG

-46 QGDRIAFAGQNGAG
+46 HGERIAFAGQNGAG
-60 KSTLMKCIVGAQE
+60 KSTLMKCIVGVQE
-73 PDRGKVLLPKHTQ
+73 PDRGQVLLPRHTH

-96 ISGAPLLDEVLGSV
+96 ISGSPLLDEVLGSV
-110 GNIVELQQVVD
+110 GNIVELQQAVE
-121 ELSADLQQ
+121 ELSAELPR
-129 MDSTAPE
+129 MNAASPE
-136 YKDTLEEIGR
+136 YREALEEIGR

-156 TRLRPRTESIL
+156 ASLRPRAESIL
-167 RGLGFADKDFMR
+167 RGLGFSEGDFAR

-186 GWQLRIALAKLLLQE
+186 GWQMRIALAKLLLQE

-207 DEPTNHLDLQSQ
+207 DEPTNHLDLQTQ

-235 ISHDVAL
+235 ISHDIAL
-242 LDNLVTRTI
+242 LDSLVTRTI

-273 ARKEILLRQAKA
+273 ARKEVLIRQAKA

-335 FPPPPPGGHTVVKL
+335 FPPPPPGGHTVVRL
-349 EKACKAYGP
+349 EKVCKAYGP
-358 ITLLNGYD
+358 IRLLENYD
-366 FTMAK
+366 FTMEK
-371 GDRIA
+371 GDRVA

-393 GTEAPD
+393 ETEAADSGSIIP
-399 AGEFAFGHHTQV
+399 GSHTQT
-411 AFFSQTHADVLNN
+411 AFFSQTHADVLDN
-424 EQTVLECVEAAASCE
+424 EQTVLECVEAAASRE
-439 TRPLVRNIL
+439 TRPMVRNIL

-478 LLKPA
+478 LLRPA

-532 EFRLGH
+532 EFRPGH

-548 AYLETVEAEE
+548 QYLETVEAEE
-558 RRLKAAA
+558 NRCKSSAVVTVGSSAAASPVVNRRDLRRLRT
-565 QQQTAAVPAAQI
+565 Q
-577 PAGNRKD
+577 
-584 ARRARE
+584 ARE
-590 MARQQRNKI
+590 KRNA
-599 LKPLQQELE
+599 LLRPLQKQLE

-615 AKDER
+615 EHDER
-620 KETISAELENPA
+620 KDVISAELELPE
-632 NMSDNQKLMELTQE
+632 NMSNNQKLMELTQE
-646 YQQLERESEALYT
+646 YQRLERENEALFT
-659 RWEELSE
+659 RWEEISLE
-666 EIERK
+666 MERV
-671 TAELE
+671 TAELA
-676 AEFGAAVPIN
+676 AEFGNMD